1 MDCTEFRAAY
11 SDFAD
16 GLLDE
21 IQEIAAHRHMSE
33 CPQCRR
39 FHEALQWGVA
49 ELRKQPRV
57 LPSDDFQERLERRI
71 RAEASGFAPLAR
83 SWPGAAAAM
92 LMSLTLL
99 AAGTLGWEVARGG
112 PGRHEAA
119 AEAVPPM
126 MTGIYAPHVIR
137 AQHRPAAK
145 AGTRAEAISFDT
157 LGLTDQA
164 RGGEF
169 AAAWSGQ

>member
-1 MDCTEFRAAY
+1 MDCTDFRASY

-33 CPQCRR
+33 CPLCRR
-39 FHEALQWGVA
+39 FHEALQWGVG

-57 LPSDDFQERLERRI
+57 LPSEGFQERLERRI
-71 RAEASGFAPLAR
+71 RAEASGFAPLAK
-83 SWPGAAAAM
+83 SWPGAAAV

-99 AAGTLGWEVARGG
+99 AAGTFGWEVARGG

-119 AEAVPPM
+119 AETEPPVVS
-126 MTGIYAPHVIR
+126 GIYAPKVVKAARRI
-137 AQHRPAAK
+137 AAK
-145 AGTRAEAISFDT
+145 AAGQNAAISFDS
-157 LGLTDQA
+157 LGLNDQA
-164 RGGEF
+164 HAGEF
-169 AAAWSGQ
+169 AAVWSGQ